1 MSDQSRTRIVL
12 PVAQQPF
19 AIATLLAIILLEA
32 GNFSLHLF
40 WWDMTPLRASS
51 ARYTQSFYGP
61 LGEPGQSW
69 ALSWSI
75 VAATVGSL
83 LALIASIY
91 SKGLGWTIY
100 VAGVVIGVCLLGSTL
115 AEGYI
120 MTPDKVRVFSAAP
133 WRPQRVYELR
143 SAQVTRV
150 ACQVTRGRGDIYR
163 LAYEVSTFSRQGHQT
178 LDIGQ
183 GVFPATTANWLEV
196 LSNSGIVH
204 GEASKAQYNVATQSS
219 PAGGACEEHFE
230 TSLSPDLR
238 AYLHDLLTT
247 P

>member
-1 MSDQSRTRIVL
+1 MSDQSSTRIVL
-12 PVAQQPF
+12 PPAQQPF
-19 AIATLLAIILLEA
+19 AIAALIALIVLEA
-32 GNFSLHLF
+32 GNSALHLF
-40 WWDMTPLRASS
+40 WWDATPLREAS
-51 ARYTQSFYGP
+51 ARYMQAFYGP

-75 VAATVGSL
+75 VAAAVGSL
-83 LALIASIY
+83 LALVASIY
-91 SKGLGWTIY
+91 SKGLAWTIY
-100 VAGVVIGVCLLGSTL
+100 VAGVIIGICLLGSIL
-115 AEGYI
+115 AEGYV

-150 ACQVTRGRGDIYR
+150 ACQVAHGRGDIYR
-163 LAYEVSTFSRQGHQT
+163 LTYEVNAPSPQGRQT

-183 GVFPATTANWLEV
+183 GVSPATAAMWLEV
-196 LSNSGIVH
+196 LSNSGVVRT
-204 GEASKAQYNVATQSS
+204 EDLKSRNNAATQSS
-219 PAGGACEEHFE
+219 PDSGACEEHFD

-238 AYLHDLLTT
+238 AYLHDLLST